1 MDVYKTK
8 VMGVRNTFVKSFGL
22 YFLGNILSK
31 IIMFILLPVYT
42 DYLPP
47 EELGY
52 YDVANTYLN
61 LLVTF
66 LFVDIYVGIMQ
77 LRLCS
82 TVTRLIAVL

>member
-1 MDVYKTK
+1 
-8 VMGVRNTFVKSFGL
+8 MGVRNTFVKSFGL

-52 YDVANTYLN
+52 YDVANTYLCIWCWSS
-61 LLVTF
+61 F
-66 LFVDIYVGIMQ
+66 K
-77 LRLCS
+77 
-82 TVTRLIAVL
+82 

>member
-1 MDVYKTK
+1 
-8 VMGVRNTFVKSFGL
+8 MGVRNTFVKSFGL

-52 YDVANTYLN
+52 YDVANTY
-61 LLVTF
+61 
-66 LFVDIYVGIMQ
+66 
-77 LRLCS
+77 
-82 TVTRLIAVL
+82 

>member
-52 YDVANTYLN
+52 C
-61 LLVTF
+61 LLYTSDAADE
-66 LFVDIYVGIMQ
+66 L
-77 LRLCS
+77 
-82 TVTRLIAVL
+82 